1 MRILRTVAIA
11 LLVLIV
17 GAAIA
22 YQFRTDPIG
31 PLSGKQLSGPEAD
44 YPSDWAFTNDHQ
56 TVAFEVRPEDPH
68 SITVVCFIHDGKLIV
83 PSRDPSSK
91 AWPKWILANPKARL
105 KVGSNVYRVTATKFI
120 PQDQEAIEA
129 SIASKYPQFAERDP
143 NEVLSEVWFFEIGP
157 R

>member
-1 MRILRTVAIA
+1 MRILRTIVITI
-11 LLVLIV
+11 LVLIV
-17 GAAIA
+17 GAAFA

-44 YPSDWAFTNDHQ
+44 YPVNWDFTNDHQ
-56 TVAFEVRPEDPH
+56 TVALEVRPEDPH
-68 SITVVCFIHDGKLIV
+68 SITVVCFMHDDKLIV

-105 KVGSNVYRVTATKFI
+105 KVGRDVYRVKATKYI
-120 PQDQEAIEA
+120 PLDQEAVAA
-129 SIASKYPQFAERDP
+129 SIIAKYPQLAERDP
-143 NEVLSEVWFFEIGP
+143 NEPTPEVWFFEIGP